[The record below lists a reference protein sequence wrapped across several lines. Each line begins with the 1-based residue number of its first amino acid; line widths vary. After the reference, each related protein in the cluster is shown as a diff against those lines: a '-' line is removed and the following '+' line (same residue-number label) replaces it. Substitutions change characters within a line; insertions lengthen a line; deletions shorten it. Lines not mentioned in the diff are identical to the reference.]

1 MAKLTKA
8 EAKAHAE
15 AVALLEKPV
24 LTDDDRIFFMENW
37 QESANHVNSTAGAF
51 FTPPGLAR
59 DFAVDVTSTG
69 RVIDLCAGI
78 GSLSLAVY
86 WHGYYSRRD
95 AGETLELVCVELN
108 PEYVEIGRRLLPE
121 ATWVCGSIFDLPDL
135 GEFDWAISNPPF
147 GNIKTGG
154 DWKGKYTGADFEFRT
169 IEIASRIARHGT
181 FIIPQ
186 QSAGFRLSG
195 AHYYEHSDNE
205 RDGFRA
211 PKYQKFQEQTG
222 IRLDAGCG
230 VDTTYYKDEWHGVSP
245 QVEIACADFTE
256 LERAEIALMAYVEP
270 ERPARPVAELSV
282 VDGLDF
288 GDWEATA

>member
-15 AVALLEKPV
+15 AAALLEKDT
-24 LTDDDRIFFMENW
+24 LTDDERIFFMENW
-37 QESANHVNSTAGAF
+37 QESAHHVNSTAGAF
-51 FTPPGLAR
+51 FTPHGLAR
-59 DFAVDVTSTG
+59 DFAIDVTNTG

-86 WHGYYSRRD
+86 WHGYYSRQD
-95 AGETLELVCVELN
+95 SGDTLELVCVELN
-108 PEYVEIGRRLLPE
+108 PEYVEIGRKLLPE
-121 ATWVCGSIFDLPDL
+121 ATWICGSIFDLPDL

-154 DWKGKYTGADFEFRT
+154 EWKGKYTGSDFEFRT

-186 QSAGFRLSG
+186 MSAGFRLSG
-195 AHYYEHSDNE
+195 AQYYEHSDNE
-205 RDGFRA
+205 RDSFRA
-211 PKYQKFQEQTG
+211 PKYQKFQAQTG

-256 LERAEIALMAYVEP
+256 LERAELAPMAYVEP
-270 ERPARPVAELSV
+270 ERPSRPVAELPI